1 MLVSIKSTKKI
12 DEMFERVAKLQET
25 GKFDF
30 NPFLIFISTNFF
42 SVSMLNL
49 HENFFNIHS
58 RGLFSEMTLQFLY
71 D

>member
-1 MLVSIKSTKKI
+1 MLVHIESSNKI
-12 DEMFERVAKLQET
+12 DEMFQHVAKLQKT

-30 NPFLIFISTNFF
+30 NPFLIFIFTNFF

-49 HENFFNIHS
+49 HENFFKIHS
-58 RGLFSEMTLQFLY
+58 RGFFSEMTLQFLY